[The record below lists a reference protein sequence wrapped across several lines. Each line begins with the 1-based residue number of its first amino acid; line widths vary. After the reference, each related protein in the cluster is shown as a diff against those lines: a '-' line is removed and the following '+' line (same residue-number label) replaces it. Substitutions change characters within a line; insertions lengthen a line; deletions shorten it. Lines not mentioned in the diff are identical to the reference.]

1 MKSGVLPLGAVT
13 AGISAVTALERTGH
27 VSAAT
32 LAPSP
37 QSFAAGRVWL
47 VATSV
52 LIADRPAAASVAG
65 FLVVGLAA
73 LVLLGPKVLWLSA
86 AIGHVGSALAV
97 YGVIVLVRSL
107 DPDAFA
113 AVVSLVDFGTSAV
126 IAAWL
131 GAIAYRLWSRDPRL
145 AVLLFVAALVV
156 GWLLHPQLTAL
167 DAEHLVAA
175 AAGVAIAAY
184 SSGFRTRRKPAT
196 VSTPASTRRHI
207 QPWPLSGSASS
218 SVVPTEA
225 KMRPSR

>member
-1 MKSGVLPLGAVT
+1 MKSDVLPLGAVT

-52 LIADRPAAASVAG
+52 LIADRPAAASIAG
-65 FLVVGLAA
+65 FLVVGLATLA
-73 LVLLGPKVLWLSA
+73 LLGPKVAWLSA
-86 AIGHVGSALAV
+86 ALGHVGSALAA
-97 YGVIVLVRSL
+97 YGAIMLVRAI

-113 AVVSLVDFGTSAV
+113 AVYSLVDYGTSAV

-131 GAIAYRLWSRDPRL
+131 GAIAYRLWARDPRL
-145 AVLLFVAALVV
+145 SVLLCAAAVLV

-175 AAGVAIAAY
+175 LTGVAVARY
-184 SSGFRTRRKPAT
+184 SSVFFTRRRPAAL
-196 VSTPASTRRHI
+196 STPASTSLDS
-207 QPWPLSGSASS
+207 QPWPFSGSASS
-218 SVVPTEA
+218 SGLPSEA

>member
-1 MKSGVLPLGAVT
+1 MKGGVLPLGAVT
-13 AGISAVTALERTGH
+13 AGISAATALQRTGH
-27 VSAAT
+27 ISAAT

-52 LIADRPAAASVAG
+52 LVADRPAVASIAG

-73 LVLLGPKVLWLSA
+73 LALVGPKVLWFA
-86 AIGHVGSALAV
+86 AALGHVGSAVAMYCAIAV
-97 YGVIVLVRSL
+97 VRAL
-107 DPDAFA
+107 DPHAFA

-126 IAAWL
+126 VAAWL

-145 AVLLFVAALVV
+145 SVFLCTAAILG

-167 DAEHLVAA
+167 DTEHLVAA
-175 AAGVAIAAY
+175 AAGVAVARY

-196 VSTPASTRRHI
+196 VSAPASTSRHI

-218 SVVPTEA
+218 SGVPSEA
-225 KMRPSR
+225 KMRESR